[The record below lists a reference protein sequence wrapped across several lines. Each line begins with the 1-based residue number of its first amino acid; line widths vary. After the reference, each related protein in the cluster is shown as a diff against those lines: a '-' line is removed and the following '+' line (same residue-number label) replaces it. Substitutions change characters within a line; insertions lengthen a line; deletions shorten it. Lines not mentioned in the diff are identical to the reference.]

1 MLRRGNDYQLV
12 AMNQHNRQSRV
23 RDWQGHNSE
32 VNRIVDHRFQN
43 LGVIGPL
50 DIHGHIRILPLEFRK
65 NFGKDVKASALI
77 RSYDNL
83 ATWHALGFGDG
94 SENALAGLKCFF
106 SIFLEQLGADVF
118 FKRTDL
124 RRDRRL
130 CAEAFLRGTRKAG
143 EASYLEKGFQL
154 VKVHNRAFSCQLSA
168 LRYFRRKTCVQNK
181 IGKGTNLFVPPMLLH
196 PCPSERAR
204 PRGIRFP
211 TFLFVLALPFPAIC
225 LLNQKLEAFVI
236 ALIKTIN
243 FPLPRVANTLKRP
256 AKGKIVAGA
265 LTSHNIRMSL
275 FLATGPIE
283 KVCDRVAD
291 SAPGCARRKG
301 AIHG

>member
-1 MLRRGNDYQLV
+1 
-12 AMNQHNRQSRV
+12 MNQHNPQPWV
-23 RDWQGHNSE
+23 RDWQGYNSE
-32 VNRIVDHRFQN
+32 VNRIVDRRFQ
-43 LGVIGPL
+43 
-50 DIHGHIRILPLEFRK
+50 
-65 NFGKDVKASALI
+65 
-77 RSYDNL
+77 
-83 ATWHALGFGDG
+83 
-94 SENALAGLKCFF
+94 
-106 SIFLEQLGADVF
+106 QLGADVF

-124 RRDRRL
+124 RRDRWLR
-130 CAEAFLRGTRKAG
+130 AEAFLRGTRKAG

-154 VKVHNRAFSCQLSA
+154 VKVHSRAFSCQLSA

-283 KVCDRVAD
+283 KVCGRAAD
-291 SAPGCARRKG
+291 SAPGCARRK
-301 AIHG
+301 